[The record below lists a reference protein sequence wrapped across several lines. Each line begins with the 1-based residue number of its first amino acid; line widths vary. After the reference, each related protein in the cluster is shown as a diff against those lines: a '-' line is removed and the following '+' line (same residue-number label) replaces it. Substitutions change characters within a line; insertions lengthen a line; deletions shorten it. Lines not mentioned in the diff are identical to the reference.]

1 VNQRQPV
8 TDIELNALLD
18 GETTHDDRMRLET
31 LVLEDPEARERLK
44 GLKALDQRL
53 KGTFTFVLEQPV
65 PERLAAVVP
74 RGMRRRRWKQIR
86 TAAAIAASLL
96 IAFAAGYATRMTVNS
111 KRTAQFV
118 ETAMGAHRV
127 FTPEVRHPVEVAA
140 AEEKHLVAWLGKRL
154 GQNIK
159 APALSQAGFTLV
171 GGRLLSDR
179 AEPAAQLM
187 YEDGKGRRL
196 TLFIRRES
204 RESTSFQ
211 FASQDGVQAFYWI
224 DRPLA
229 YALVGK
235 ISRDELML
243 AARLTYE
250 QLDR

>member
-1 VNQRQPV
+1 MTERQPV
-8 TDIELNALLD
+8 SDAELNALLD
-18 GETTHDDRMRLET
+18 GETAVAERARLEA
-31 LVLEDPEARERLK
+31 LLREDPEAAERLNS
-44 GLKALDQRL
+44 LKALDQRL
-53 KGTFTFVLEQPV
+53 KGTFTFVLDEPV

-74 RGMRRRRWKQIR
+74 RGMRSRRLKRFGAFAAM
-86 TAAAIAASLL
+86 AAALL
-96 IAFAAGYATRMTVNS
+96 IAFAAGYATRMKVS
-111 KRTAQFV
+111 PPRQAQFV
-118 ETAMGAHRV
+118 DVAIGAHEV

-140 AEEKHLVAWLGKRL
+140 AEEQHLVAWLGKRL
-154 GQNIK
+154 GQKIK

-204 RESTSFQ
+204 RDSTSFR

-235 ISRDELML
+235 ISREELMA

>member
-1 VNQRQPV
+1 
-8 TDIELNALLD
+8 
-18 GETTHDDRMRLET
+18 
-31 LVLEDPEARERLK
+31 
-44 GLKALDQRL
+44 
-53 KGTFTFVLEQPV
+53 
-65 PERLAAVVP
+65 
-74 RGMRRRRWKQIR
+74 
-86 TAAAIAASLL
+86 
-96 IAFAAGYATRMTVNS
+96 
-111 KRTAQFV
+111 
-118 ETAMGAHRV
+118 
-127 FTPEVRHPVEVAA
+127 
-140 AEEKHLVAWLGKRL
+140 
-154 GQNIK
+154 
-159 APALSQAGFTLV
+159 
-171 GGRLLSDR
+171 
-179 AEPAAQLM
+179 M